1 MRKDEQYILECEGGL
16 MTKKAIRIRIK
27 DPSHK
32 LDPMSRLNYAKL
44 YAVKHNVKVEQ
55 WVLNEAPVRWAS
67 RADN

>member
-1 MRKDEQYILECEGGL
+1 